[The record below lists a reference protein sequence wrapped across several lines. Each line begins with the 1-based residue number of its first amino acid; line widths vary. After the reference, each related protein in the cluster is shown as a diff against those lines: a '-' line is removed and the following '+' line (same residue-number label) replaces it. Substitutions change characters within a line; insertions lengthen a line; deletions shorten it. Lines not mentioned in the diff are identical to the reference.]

1 MKSENIMTNFLPMT
15 KSEMNKL
22 GWKQC
27 DIIIVTGDAYVDH
40 PSFGMAIIGRALEA
54 NGYKVG
60 IISQPN
66 WKSNNDFLELG
77 KPKLFFGI
85 TSGNVDSMVNHY
97 TVNKKKRSSDDYSPN
112 GKAGLR
118 PNRAVI
124 VYTNKIKENFKDSV
138 VVLGGV
144 EASLRRI
151 SHYDY
156 WNDKI
161 RKSILLD
168 SKADILVYGMG
179 EKPIVEIAK
188 RINSNENI
196 STIDD
201 IEGTVVKVKNTQKNW
216 DKLPSHKEVL
226 SNKNSHNEMVRIYD
240 KNKNHKFA
248 KIMYQKVG
256 NQILK
261 INIPSKPLT
270 EAEMDEIYD
279 LPFTRCPHP
288 SYGNN
293 KIPAYEQIFSSITS
307 HRGCFGNCSFCAIA
321 VHQGEV
327 IQSRSQNSILNEVKK
342 LVKHKKFKGTI
353 TDVGG
358 PTANMYKMTCK
369 IGGCNNM
376 NCLFPKICNNLQID
390 SQDKY
395 IKLLNKVS
403 KLDGVKN
410 IFVASGV
417 RHDLLLKNDNVMKNI
432 IKKFTGGHLKV
443 APEHLNDIVTKLMNK
458 PSSKLYFKFMELFKK
473 YSKEAKKKQ
482 YIVPYFI
489 SGHPGCTKKMMIDM
503 KNNLKE
509 SDHKLQQA
517 ADFYPTPMTISTAM
531 YYTGKHPLTGEKIYI
546 PKSIKEKMTQ
556 FGIMMWHKKKRRE
569 YRKM

>member
-1 MKSENIMTNFLPMT
+1 MNFLPT
-15 KSEMNKL
+15 TRNEMNKL

-40 PSFGMAIIGRALEA
+40 PSFGMAIIGRILEA

-66 WKSNNDFLELG
+66 WKNNDDFLELG
-77 KPKLFFGI
+77 KPRLFFGI

-97 TVNKKKRSSDDYSPN
+97 TVNKKKRSNDDYSPN

-118 PNRAVI
+118 PNRASI

-144 EASLRRI
+144 EVSLRRI

-156 WNDKI
+156 WSDKV

-179 EKPIVEIAK
+179 EKPIVEIAEK
-188 RINSNENI
+188 INSNEDI

-201 IEGTVVKVKNTQKNW
+201 VKGTVVKVKNIQENW
-216 DKLPSHKEVL
+216 DILPSHKETAG
-226 SNKNSHNEMVRIYD
+226 NKDSYNKMVRIYD
-240 KNKNHKFA
+240 KNKNHQFA

-270 EAEMDEIYD
+270 ETEMDEIYD
-279 LPFTRCPHP
+279 LPFTRYPHP
-288 SYGNN
+288 KYGDK

-327 IQSRSQNSILNEVKK
+327 IQSRSQNSVLNEVKK
-342 LVKHKKFKGTI
+342 LVKHKEFKGTI
-353 TDVGG
+353 TDIGG

-369 IGGCNNM
+369 IDGCNNM
-376 NCLFPKICNNLQID
+376 NCLFPKICKNLQID
-390 SQDKY
+390 SQDEY
-395 IKLLNKVS
+395 VKLLNKVG
-403 KLDGVKN
+403 KLNGVKN

-417 RHDLLLKNDNVMKNI
+417 RHDLLLKNGNAMKNI
-432 IKKFTGGHLKV
+432 IKKFTGGHLKI

-458 PSSKLYFKFMELFKK
+458 PPAKLYFKFLELFKK
-473 YSKEAKKKQ
+473 YSKEAKKEQ

-503 KNNLKE
+503 KNDLKE
-509 SDHKLQQA
+509 SNHKLQQA

-531 YYTGKHPLTGEKIYI
+531 YYTGKHPLTGEKIYV

-556 FGIMMWHKKKRRE
+556 FGIMMWHKKKRKE
-569 YRKM
+569 YKKS